1 MGIIATV
8 LFAYSGTVLVI
19 LCITASTLQGA
30 EKGLVRFFY
39 PDSSKISIWDPM
51 VWVAAVNQNVFSL
64 GLGTGKVI
72 IEKSRGEVSLME
84 QNTIENVS

>member
-1 MGIIATV
+1 MGKIAIV
-8 LFAYSGTVLVI
+8 LCAYSAFVLAI
-19 LCITASTLQGA
+19 LCVTAATLKGA
-30 EKGLVRFFY
+30 ENGLVEFFY
-39 PDSSKISIWDPM
+39 PDTDKILDPK